1 MGSRQRFARYAGVSL
16 VGIAF
21 ALSGCGYAKKKDM
34 EAQMAQ
40 LRQEMNSGDQAVSA
54 KVEAVNGRVDSLSTA
69 LTAMQSDFNAKIT
82 KLQGLLA
89 FDLPVHFDYNSA
101 DVRSNDEPVLRRF
114 AGIVKDYYPNAVV
127 TVEGFTDPAGS
138 RAFNMKLGMKRA
150 ESVKAFLV
158 SQGQLDDA
166 QVRTVSYGETKDRQ
180 VVPGAQGPG
189 EEGLQNRRVALVID
203 YSGDALPPPPPAK
216 KVASHKIAGRAGL

>member
-1 MGSRQRFARYAGVSL
+1 MGSRQRVARYAGVSL
-16 VGIAF
+16 AAVAF
-21 ALSGCGYAKKKDM
+21 ALSACGYAKKKDM

-40 LRQEMNSGDQAVSA
+40 LRQEMNSGDQAVSS
-54 KVEAVNGRVDSLSTA
+54 KVDAVNGRVDSLSTA
-69 LTAMQSDFNAKIT
+69 LTAMQTDFNAKIT

-89 FDLPVHFDYNSA
+89 FDVPVHFDFNSA
-101 DVRSNDEPVLRRF
+101 DVRSDDEGVLRRF

-138 RAFNMKLGMKRA
+138 RAYNMKLGMKRA

-166 QVRTVSYGETKDRQ
+166 QVRTVSYGETKDRE
-180 VVPGAQGPG
+180 VIPGAKGPG
-189 EEGLQNRRVALVID
+189 EDGIQNRRVALVID
-203 YSGDALPPPPPAK
+203 YSGDALPPPPPP
-216 KVASHKIAGRAGL
+216 KVASHKIAGKAGL